1 MVDIFDEKDEFKV
14 IAELP
19 GVAEDKINVEL
30 KDDTLT
36 LSAEGKL
43 RKYHKEIHITARI
56 KPESMTKSFKN
67 GILEVTFTK
76 A

>member
-36 LSAEGKL
+36 LC
-43 RKYHKEIHITARI
+43 
-56 KPESMTKSFKN
+56 
-67 GILEVTFTK
+67 
-76 A
+76 